1 MEAHTDIGTVT
12 NTADS
17 LIELGLSS
25 LKMMKFVYVLR
36 KEGVH
41 VTFADLIADPSI
53 DAWARLAGVQDEPEL
68 PKPAPQSVIE
78 RKDTFPMTD
87 LQYAYWVGSD
97 PHEPLGGVSCHAYM
111 ELDGSG
117 IDCDRL

>member
-68 PKPAPQSVIE
+68 PNLHRRPSSSARTPS
-78 RKDTFPMTD
+78 R
-87 LQYAYWVGSD
+87 
-97 PHEPLGGVSCHAYM
+97 
-111 ELDGSG
+111 
-117 IDCDRL
+117 